1 MSEFSTLQENES
13 LIRTSYNEGHNL
25 FFNVLSHPVRQTKS
39 NDMDDRAL
47 TFFLS
52 NFAFWNCNVV
62 SVGRRHVVSI
72 WPPER

>member
-13 LIRTSYNEGHNL
+13 LIRAFYNEGHNL